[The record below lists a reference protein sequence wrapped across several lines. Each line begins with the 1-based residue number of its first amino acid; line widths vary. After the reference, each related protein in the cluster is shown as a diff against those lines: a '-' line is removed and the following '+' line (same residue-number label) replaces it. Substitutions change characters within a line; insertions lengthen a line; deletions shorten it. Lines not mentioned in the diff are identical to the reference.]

1 MENQSDNSDEKLS
14 REPMLASP
22 TLLDLTSYQLHDLD
36 SVDLP
41 PSLTE
46 LDLTTNRLPA
56 LDPRIGRLPNLKK
69 LSLRQNLITDDA
81 VEPLSSWH
89 LISHLEVCA
98 IHLYPLITLNFDYYY
113 LSTCG
118 LFTIILVDL
127 QIELLYLTDETNM
140 ELQNKCPIPH

>member
-46 LDLTTNRLPA
+46 LDLTTNRLSA
-56 LDPRIGRLPNLKK
+56 LDPRIGKLPNLKK

-113 LSTCG
+113 
-118 LFTIILVDL
+118 
-127 QIELLYLTDETNM
+127 YYY
-140 ELQNKCPIPH
+140 